1 MSSVSDNKLLTHFK
15 KSRNKEIVMA
25 MVKIYTTPTCPYC
38 MQAKMLLKNKGQAFE
53 EVNMYD
59 VTTEERQALA
69 QKTNNYR
76 TVPQIFIGDNFI
88 GGYDQLA
95 SLERQ
100 GKLDGLL
107 AD

>member
-1 MSSVSDNKLLTHFK
+1 
-15 KSRNKEIVMA
+15 MA
-25 MVKIYTTPTCPYC
+25 IMKIYTTPTYPYC
-38 MQAKMLLKNKGQAFE
+38 IQAKMLLKNKDQAFKK
-53 EVNMYD
+53 VNMYD
-59 VTTEERQALA
+59 VTAEERQALA

-76 TVPQIFIGDNFI
+76 TVPQIFIDDNFI

-95 SLERQ
+95 GLERQ

>member
-1 MSSVSDNKLLTHFK
+1 
-15 KSRNKEIVMA
+15 MA

-88 GGYDQLA
+88 GCYDQLA
-95 SLERQ
+95 GLERQ

>member
-1 MSSVSDNKLLTHFK
+1 
-15 KSRNKEIVMA
+15 MA

-38 MQAKMLLKNKGQAFE
+38 MQ
-53 EVNMYD
+53 
-59 VTTEERQALA
+59 ERQALA

-95 SLERQ
+95 GLERQ

>member
-1 MSSVSDNKLLTHFK
+1 
-15 KSRNKEIVMA
+15 MA

-59 VTTEERQALA
+59 VTAEERQALA

-76 TVPQIFIGDNFI
+76 TVPQIFVGDTFV
-88 GGYDQLA
+88 GGFDELNQMNQ
-95 SLERQ
+95 Q
-100 GKLDGLL
+100 GKLDELL
-107 AD
+107 AG

>member
-1 MSSVSDNKLLTHFK
+1 
-15 KSRNKEIVMA
+15 MA
-25 MVKIYTTPTCPYC
+25 MVKIYTIPTCPYC

-95 SLERQ
+95 GLERQ